1 MNMKKS
7 LLASSLALLAIG
19 ILPATANQR
28 AAMLI
33 GSSDIESIE
42 NFQEYAA
49 ARHFATAHPDGVIIA
64 PGETSKISADNI
76 DCIWIHIDRLN
87 IGMGNL
93 PAEFSDAATVA
104 ALKAFVADGGSLL
117 LTKQATQLLSR
128 IDRIDAAF
136 DPHIYADGDGG
147 KGTDVWTVNAQI
159 GYWFVNDKDNPE
171 GLDPS
176 QYYDHRDHDI
186 YVGLETNYDF
196 PMETFA
202 MEGTGNGTEM
212 WREDHN
218 CMWDLNSYA
227 YTAEGK
233 NTVEK
238 FENGNNAVVLGTWG
252 HVQDHAVAGI
262 VEFKP
267 AADGQGTII
276 ANGLAAC
283 EWSPREG
290 VNAFHSNLEKLTD
303 NAITYLANK
312 RSGVTAVTGDMAGSD
327 APAEYFNL
335 QGMAVKADTLTP
347 GIYIIRQG
355 AKTSKTVVR

>member
-136 DPHIYADGDGG
+136 APHIYADGDGG

-212 WREDHN
+212 WRVDPFARRPFAGCQAVGDDCALAVGCGLE
-218 CMWDLNSYA
+218 LNDA
-227 YTAEGK
+227 GH
-233 NTVEK
+233 
-238 FENGNNAVVLGTWG
+238 GVVLHMAPGAEHHG
-252 HVQDHAVAGI
+252 VV
-262 VEFKP
+262 VVLKLL
-267 AADGQGTII
+267 DGVLPLG
-276 ANGLAAC
+276 
-283 EWSPREG
+283 G
-290 VNAFHSNLEKLTD
+290 V
-303 NAITYLANK
+303 
-312 RSGVTAVTGDMAGSD
+312 GV
-327 APAEYFNL
+327 
-335 QGMAVKADTLTP
+335 
-347 GIYIIRQG
+347 
-355 AKTSKTVVR
+355 